1 MIKNNARANTLAL
14 FFLWSRIYLF
24 WTIYNEVIFR
34 KEIFMIIILNFIKEI
49 HTYIDLKSNKNKKIQ
64 S

>member
-1 MIKNNARANTLAL
+1 MIKNNARVNTLAL